1 MTVESVAEEE
11 VVAEPAAPAADL
23 MALPV
28 LLAEEEAPVVVA
40 VAPDLAAV
48 VMVDAAPSPGA
59 PALSLLLAE
68 EEAPVVVADAPD
80 LAAVVVV
87 VAEPTEPAPGRLA
100 AAERTIC
107 LPEVAATAE
116 GAAFLERDS

>member
-40 VAPDLAAV
+40 DAPDLAAV
-48 VMVDAAPSPGA
+48 VVDAAPSPGA